1 MAYPPMP
8 RFLEL
13 PVRAVVITAPGGP
26 EVLNLEEVPDPVP
39 GEGEVVVEVAAAG
52 VNPADVMQR
61 QGFYPPPPGASAYPG
76 LECSGRIAAVGP
88 GVSGW
93 REGDSV
99 CALMA
104 GGGYAERVAVP
115 AGQLLPIPGG
125 VSLADA
131 AALPEVAC
139 TVNASVFGQGR
150 LAPGEVLLV
159 HGGAGGLGTM
169 AIQLGKARGAIVA
182 CTAGTPAKLE
192 RCRELGADLAISYRD
207 DDFVAAVRDFTGGR
221 GADVILDI
229 MGAPYLARNIETL
242 ATSGRLL
249 QIATRGGVHAEVDLG
264 VLMRKRISIFASTL
278 RARPVAQKS
287 AVVADVRDQVWPLV
301 AAGQV
306 VPVIERTL
314 PMTEVAQAHRLME
327 DGAHV
332 GKILLVN

>member
-1 MAYPPMP
+1 M
-8 RFLEL
+8 
-13 PVRAVVITAPGGP
+13 
-26 EVLNLEEVPDPVP
+26 
-39 GEGEVVVEVAAAG
+39 
-52 VNPADVMQR
+52 
-61 QGFYPPPPGASAYPG
+61 
-76 LECSGRIAAVGP
+76 
-88 GVSGW
+88 
-93 REGDSV
+93 
-99 CALMA
+99 
-104 GGGYAERVAVP
+104 
-115 AGQLLPIPGG
+115 
-125 VSLADA
+125 
-131 AALPEVAC
+131 
-139 TVNASVFGQGR
+139 
-150 LAPGEVLLV
+150 

-229 MGAPYLARNIETL
+229 MGAPYLARNIEAL

-301 AAGQV
+301 VTGQV
-306 VPVIERTL
+306 LPVIDRTL
-314 PMTEVAQAHRLME
+314 PMAEAAQAHRLIE

-332 GKILLVN
+332 GKILLAN

>member
-1 MAYPPMP
+1 
-8 RFLEL
+8 L

-115 AGQLLPIPGG
+115 AGQLLPIPSG
-125 VSLADA
+125 VSLIDA

-139 TVNASVFGQGR
+139 TVNASVFGQAR

-159 HGGAGGLGTM
+159 HGGSGGIGTM
-169 AIQLGKARGAIVA
+169 AIQLAKARGAVVA

-207 DDFVAAVRDFTGGR
+207 DDFVTAVRDFTGGR

-229 MGAPYLARNIETL
+229 IGAPYLARNIEAL
-242 ATSGRLL
+242 ATNGRLL
-249 QIATRGGVHAEVDLG
+249 QISTREGVRAEVDLG

-278 RARPVAQKS
+278 RARPVAEK
-287 AVVADVRDQVWPLV
+287 AVIVADVRDQVWPLV
-301 AAGQV
+301 AAGHV
-306 VPVIERTL
+306 VPVVDRTL
-314 PMTEVAQAHRLME
+314 PLAEAAQAQLLLE
-327 DGAHV
+327 NGTHV